1 MLIDW
6 FTVVA
11 EIVNFL
17 ILLWLLKRFL
27 YKPILN
33 AMDKREAT
41 IAAREHEATTAL
53 QQGRQQQERY
63 EVLLNEISSDRE
75 EILAEAHRS
84 AEQRR
89 AELTQIAADDVA
101 AMEARWK
108 ESVERQR
115 EAFARTLAQRA
126 GDQICSIARLALAD
140 LAGTELERH
149 LVGVVIER
157 LHALPET
164 TRRRIVDTVRKSNYR
179 ITITSSFDMGAEQR
193 REIQS
198 TLNELVGREVNIAF
212 EASPDV
218 ICGIDLNAKNEA
230 LAYGAARSMKM
241 DFSEY
246 DKIDD
251 FELNEILWRSIKGK
265 DAPLPPAV
273 RRAIAYRTDLR

>member
-140 LAGTELERH
+140 LAGTDLERH
-149 LVGVVIER
+149 IVGVFIQR
-157 LHALPET
+157 LHALPEA

-179 ITITSSFDMGAEQR
+179 ITITSSFDMDAEQR

-218 ICGIDLNAKNEA
+218 ICGIDLRAHEYKLAFSLGDYLERLRVALEGELQTEA
-230 LAYGAARSMKM
+230 SAHEG
-241 DFSEY
+241 
-246 DKIDD
+246 
-251 FELNEILWRSIKGK
+251 G
-265 DAPLPPAV
+265 
-273 RRAIAYRTDLR
+273 